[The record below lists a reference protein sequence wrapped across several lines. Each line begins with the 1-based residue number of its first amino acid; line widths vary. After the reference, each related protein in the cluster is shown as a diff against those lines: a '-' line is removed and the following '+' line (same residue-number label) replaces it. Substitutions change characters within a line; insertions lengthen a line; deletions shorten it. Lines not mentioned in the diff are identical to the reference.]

1 MIRERSFVDKLIAC
15 FPDENRDG
23 IKFGKNF
30 IRDITIQ
37 VTEDC
42 NMACTYCYQHDKT
55 CKAMSFETGKKF
67 IDLILDSDERSANYI
82 KSRECPGVIL
92 DFIGGEPFL
101 EIDLIDKLTDY
112 FIEQLIIRDHPWATR
127 FRISICSNGLLYFND
142 KVQKYIRKNREHLSL
157 SITLDGDK
165 RIHDMCRLDK
175 NGHPTYDRVKK
186 AIDHYQEYWHGNIG
200 TKVTI
205 SPDNIYYI
213 GEAIID
219 MIKNGNKIINLN
231 CVYEKGWE
239 QKHGKILYDQLKMI
253 SEYILENDLE
263 EDVFVSMLD
272 LISGTSKNTDN
283 TWCGGCGLMI
293 AVDPNGDIYPCL
305 RYTPSSIGN
314 KREKFIIGNVDH
326 GFLMTDEEIQRVK
339 CFDCLTRKE
348 QFAGT
353 ECETCPISDGCG
365 DCIAYS
371 YEVTG
376 DVRKRTTYHCIT
388 HKARVL
394 ATSFYQNSRY
404 RKQGSSE
411 RYPLNMSY
419 EWAKEIVDDDEL
431 DMLTKIAASPNNSS
445 VVLSGVYR
453 LKLDM
458 KVVNYLQ
465 RFDYLIKSYKDL
477 FTFFFR
483 KNSEFDS
490 RFSEY
495 HNEYLETYIEY
506 ELAKKEIY
514 NRYFYNRLPQY
525 DSLEVDLENN
535 EMIIEVKSA
544 YER

>member
-1 MIRERSFVDKLIAC
+1 
-15 FPDENRDG
+15 
-23 IKFGKNF
+23 
-30 IRDITIQ
+30 
-37 VTEDC
+37 
-42 NMACTYCYQHDKT
+42 
-55 CKAMSFETGKKF
+55 
-67 IDLILDSDERSANYI
+67 
-82 KSRECPGVIL
+82 
-92 DFIGGEPFL
+92 
-101 EIDLIDKLTDY
+101 
-112 FIEQLIIRDHPWATR
+112 
-127 FRISICSNGLLYFND
+127 
-142 KVQKYIRKNREHLSL
+142 
-157 SITLDGDK
+157 
-165 RIHDMCRLDK
+165 MC
-175 NGHPTYDRVKK
+175 
-186 AIDHYQEYWHGNIG
+186 
-200 TKVTI
+200 
-205 SPDNIYYI
+205 
-213 GEAIID
+213 
-219 MIKNGNKIINLN
+219 
-231 CVYEKGWE
+231 
-239 QKHGKILYDQLKMI
+239 
-253 SEYILENDLE
+253 
-263 EDVFVSMLD
+263 
-272 LISGTSKNTDN
+272 
-283 TWCGGCGLMI
+283 
-293 AVDPNGDIYPCL
+293 
-305 RYTPSSIGN
+305 
-314 KREKFIIGNVDH
+314 
-326 GFLMTDEEIQRVK
+326 
-339 CFDCLTRKE
+339 
-348 QFAGT
+348 
-353 ECETCPISDGCG
+353 

-411 RYPLNMSY
+411 RYPLNISY

-458 KVVNYLQ
+458 EVVNYLQ